1 MGVAINT
8 VPTPPMSRFCLWL
21 WSVLAKLM
29 LRAWSGAL
37 MDQLFKVPLLSVACC
52 LGTVLA
58 GVDTVAFNRLW
69 LRNQLDSRMG
79 LARSLLLG

>member
-8 VPTPPMSRFCLWL
+8 VPTPPMSRFWLLL

-58 GVDTVAFNRLW
+58 GVDTVAFDRL
-69 LRNQLDSRMG
+69 
-79 LARSLLLG
+79 